1 MTALP
6 VDTDPTDGKMSGM
19 TAQEH
24 RRAVR
29 YPVDV
34 SAELKMGKQVVA
46 ARTKNLSETGVCL
59 VTAKPLP
66 EGASFALNLFLTVDG
81 IEDPDSP
88 PLDIG
93 VSIIWASPGNDN
105 DHLAGCH
112 FSDLDGPKLK
122 ILQDFLGQVGE

>member
-1 MTALP
+1 MKAMTAP
-6 VDTDPTDGKMSGM
+6 
-19 TAQEH
+19 EN
-24 RRAVR
+24 RRALR

-34 SAELKMGKQVVA
+34 SAELKVGKQIVP

-59 VTAKPLP
+59 VLGRPLD
-66 EGASFALNLFLTVDG
+66 EGASFDLNLFLTVDG

-93 VSIIWASPGNDN
+93 VSVIWASPGNDN

-112 FSDLDGPKLK
+112 FAELDGTKVK
-122 ILQDFLGQVGE
+122 ILKDFLASLGE

>member
-1 MTALP
+1 MKAMTAP
-6 VDTDPTDGKMSGM
+6 
-19 TAQEH
+19 EN
-24 RRAVR
+24 RRALR

-34 SAELKMGKQVVA
+34 SAELKLGTQIVP

-59 VTAKPLP
+59 VLGRPLD
-66 EGASFALNLFLTVDG
+66 EGASFDLNLFLTVDG

-93 VSIIWASPGNDN
+93 VSVIWASPGNED

-112 FSDLDGPKLK
+112 FAELDGTKVK
-122 ILQDFLGQVGE
+122 ILKDFLASLGE

>member
-1 MTALP
+1 MTDL
-6 VDTDPTDGKMSGM
+6 
-19 TAQEH
+19 EN
-24 RRAVR
+24 RRALR

-34 SAELKMGKQVVA
+34 SAELRLGKQVIP

-59 VTAKPLP
+59 VLGKPLD
-66 EGASFALNLFLTVDG
+66 EGSSFELNLFLTVDG

-93 VSIIWASPGNDN
+93 VSVIWASPGNDS

-112 FSDLDGPKLK
+112 FAELDGTKVK
-122 ILQDFLGQVGE
+122 ILKDYLANVEE